1 MAKKSDWVIGIVL
14 VSIGLLFFSSLFIST
29 DETSGGGITSF
40 SVGDKIGVVKI
51 FGGIFDS
58 EPINKQISKL
68 RKDNSIKAIVL
79 RIDSPGGGVGAS
91 QEIYTEVLK
100 AREEKPI
107 VVSMGSVA
115 ASGGYYVA
123 AASNKIFANPGTVT
137 GSIGVIAEFPYTE
150 KFWDEKLGIR
160 FNVLKSGKFKDSGSP
175 VRKMTSQDSLQIQNL
190 IMDSYEQFVQAI
202 ADGREMSI
210 EQIKVYADGGVF
222 TGRQAQ
228 EIGLVD
234 EIGNFEDAVAY
245 AAEIAGI
252 SGEPNLYEYKD
263 PEKISIWDFLTEDA
277 SSLVDKVF
285 TKVTT
290 YPVLQYKL
298 SF

>member
-1 MAKKSDWVIGIVL
+1 MAKKSDWIIGITL
-14 VSIGLLFFSSLFIST
+14 VSVGLLFFSSLLIST
-29 DETSGGGITSF
+29 DETSSGITSF
-40 SVGDKIGVVKI
+40 SVGDKIGIVKI
-51 FGGIFDS
+51 FGGIFNS
-58 EPINKQISKL
+58 EPINKQLSKL
-68 RKDNSIKAIVL
+68 RKDSSIKAIIL

-100 AREEKPI
+100 AREDKPI
-107 VVSMGSVA
+107 IVSMGSVA

-123 AASNKIFANPGTVT
+123 AASNKIFANPGTIT

-150 KFWDEKLGIR
+150 KFWDEKLGIK

-190 IMDSYEQFVQAI
+190 IMDSYEQFVEAI

-210 EQIKVYADGGVF
+210 EQVKIYADGGVF
-222 TGRQAQ
+222 TGRQAK

-234 EIGNFEDAVAY
+234 ELGNLEDAVAY
-245 AAEIAGI
+245 AAEISGI
-252 SGEPNLYEYKD
+252 TGEPTLYEYKD
-263 PEKISIWDFLTEDA
+263 PEKISIWDFITEDA
-277 SSLVDKVF
+277 SGLIDKFLVRA
-285 TKVTT
+285 TT